1 MYEPINSTGT
11 LRIDADGR
19 LLELAPWSSVEA
31 NELAHEEGLVL
42 TPEYMTLLKALR
54 AFYFRNG
61 PVTSRDILHHLEN
74 LVADQGGKR
83 YLYQLFPGG
92 PVRQACH
99 IAGLP
104 IPSGSSNPSF
114 GNVM

>member
-1 MYEPINSTGT
+1 MYEPLDSTGT
-11 LRIDADGR
+11 LRVDADGR

-31 NELAHEEGLVL
+31 SDLAHEEGLTL
-42 TPEYMTLLKALR
+42 TQEHLTVLKALR
-54 AFYFRNG
+54 AFYFRKG
-61 PVTSRDILHHLEN
+61 PVTARAILAHMEN

-114 GNVM
+114 GSVM